1 MSHCPHDNDTLTLY
15 FDGELPDDRARA
27 VEDHLKVCSA
37 CRGEILR
44 LADFDRL
51 LARLPEPIVSPGFVD
66 RTLDRI
72 LRIERLRRVVVTRAI
87 PAAAAVL
94 ICLLGA
100 RLYFLGDS
108 PEPASPAVVR
118 NRQLV
123 ENLEVVQHYDMLQEF
138 ALPENASLEAP
149 KDREPATA
157 LD

>member
-27 VEDHLKVCSA
+27 VEDHLKVCPA

-66 RTLDRI
+66 RTLDNI

-138 ALPENASLEAP
+138 ALPENGSLEAP